1 MSFTDHGEEGQA
13 GKGQADREGAG
24 EDRAGGL
31 VIQIFPF
38 ATGALRVHSA
48 TLKGPWQKASALCLQ
63 IMKKKAKPGK
73 GKQAG
78 KVLTKTEPVASFFNF
93 FQPPQ
98 EPEEGTE
105 MEEEEIEEL
114 REALEADFEL
124 G

>member
-1 MSFTDHGEEGQA
+1 MTGVKPASESSG
-13 GKGQADREGAG
+13 
-24 EDRAGGL
+24 RA
-31 VIQIFPF
+31 VQ
-38 ATGALRVHSA
+38 V
-48 TLKGPWQKASALCLQ
+48 
-63 IMKKKAKPGK
+63 MKKKAKPGK
-73 GKQAG
+73 GKQPG

-98 EPEEGTE
+98 EPEEDAE